1 MYSTAVSKCD
11 PLTSNTV
18 AVTKQKLIII
28 NTFDRSLFFFL
39 RRCTVDDW
47 FAKDHKVSR
56 VEWVRRTFLSRRKCS
71 QHYRCRILDEKG
83 QGKKS
88 RRIENEDKKRCQT
101 IFCLSP
107 VIRSVLCAFCGRN
120 LLLFS
125 LSAFASLCTE
135 DKKWINFLP
144 YRTAYF
150 FIMVP
155 RDVNAFNYLLKLT

>member
-28 NTFDRSLFFFL
+28 NTFDRSFFFFL

-56 VEWVRRTFLSRRKCS
+56 VEWVRRAFLSRRKCS

-83 QGKKS
+83 RGKNLAASRTKTRSDVRRFFAFRRWSVRCCALFAGEICYCFRSLLSLRYVRKTKS
-88 RRIENEDKKRCQT
+88 ELISCRIEPLT
-101 IFCLSP
+101 S
-107 VIRSVLCAFCGRN
+107 
-120 LLLFS
+120 S
-125 LSAFASLCTE
+125 LWFRE
-135 DKKWINFLP
+135 
-144 YRTAYF
+144 
-150 FIMVP
+150 M
-155 RDVNAFNYLLKLT
+155 